1 MFNNLQQC
9 SSMFDMPCPHTFTTT
24 PYQLPTPKPSHTTKP
39 THTQLP
45 HPLLTTITPIDW
57 TRAEPQ
63 RIVEKSTLPLTAP
76 RPHSRRLRAIVH
88 RHPIVSIPAAAY
100 LSGIQRHQYILC
112 VSVTADTGTNII
124 PPSMDSDLEAFS
136 RNPTSV
142 AEPP

>member
-1 MFNNLQQC
+1 MSHVQMTGPALTLVHHTLGHP
-9 SSMFDMPCPHTFTTT
+9 SCPHAHIS
-24 PYQLPTPKPSHTTKP
+24 PPSTSLSTRP
-39 THTQLP
+39 QCP
-45 HPLLTTITPIDW
+45 PRRDRTPIDW

-88 RHPIVSIPAAAY
+88 RHPIVSIPAAAH